1 MILDKAP
8 GFGLVLPELSLA
20 ELVIQC
26 CDVNMIMTSYI
37 ISYPSVDSLCRNGRG
52 CMTSEAYFLYIT
64 WCDASS
70 TFYRVIVC

>member
-8 GFGLVLPELSLA
+8 DFGLVLPELSLA

-37 ISYPSVDSLCRNGRG
+37 VSHLSVDSLCRNGRG
-52 CMTSEAYFLYIT
+52 CMISEACF
-64 WCDASS
+64 
-70 TFYRVIVC
+70 